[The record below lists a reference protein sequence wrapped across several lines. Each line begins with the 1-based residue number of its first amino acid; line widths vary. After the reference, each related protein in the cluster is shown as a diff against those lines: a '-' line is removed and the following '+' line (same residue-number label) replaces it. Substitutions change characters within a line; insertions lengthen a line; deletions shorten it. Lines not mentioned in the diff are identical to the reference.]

1 MNTNTDTSAQTGQ
14 TSDTTTQTSS
24 AATPASTG
32 AQATS
37 QTPDAGQQTQTEGAS
52 QPDPKGGDQKG
63 GKAADTKGGDQKGT
77 DQKGGDAPPWQDSL
91 PKELAEN
98 PLFRNYKTVEEAM
111 KAHAHLY
118 KARGVPAE
126 RLVVLPDKPQD
137 QAPEDWAAVHRAL
150 GVPDDPKD
158 YKIEL
163 AAEAAADTPELES
176 VLRELGQKARFQPAQ
191 MAAVIETL
199 NSLGARAAELQAKAV
214 EAEAKATTAELD
226 REWGAAAE
234 GNRRAIGK
242 LLLDANG
249 GKLDEAAL
257 ADLTAKVGN
266 SPAVARALA
275 YAAKQMAEPGAP
287 EGQGNGGQPGRQ
299 MTPAEATAG
308 INAFYANPEKQKALM
323 DRSHPQ
329 HDAAVKERAQL
340 LAWQRGEKR
349 PDQAA

>member
-1 MNTNTDTSAQTGQ
+1 MNTNTDTSAPTGQ
-14 TSDTTTQTSS
+14 TSDTTTQTST
-24 AATPASTG
+24 AAP
-32 AQATS
+32 ATS
-37 QTPDAGQQTQTEGAS
+37 PTPDAGQQVPAEGAP

-63 GKAADTKGGDQKGT
+63 GKAVDTKGGDQTGA
-77 DQKGGDAPPWQDSL
+77 DQKGGEAPPWQDSL

-98 PLFRNYKTVEEAM
+98 PLFRNYKTVDEAM

-126 RLVVLPDKPQD
+126 RLLILPDKPQD
-137 QAPEDWAAVHRAL
+137 QAPEDWAALHKAL
-150 GVPDDPKD
+150 GVPEDPKD

-163 AAEAAADTPELES
+163 APEAAADTPELEG

-191 MAAVIETL
+191 MAAIIETL
-199 NSLGARAAELQAKAV
+199 NSMGAKAAELEARAV
-214 EAEAKATTAELD
+214 EAEAKETAAELD

-257 ADLTAKVGN
+257 ADLSAKVGN

-275 YAAKQMAEPGAP
+275 YAAKQMAEPGNP
-287 EGQGNGGQPGRQ
+287 EGGGGGGQPGRQ
-299 MTPAEATAG
+299 MTPAEATASL
-308 INAFYANPEKQKALM
+308 NAFYADKDKVAALN
-323 DRSHPQ
+323 DKRNPQ
-329 HDAAVKERAQL
+329 HDAALKERAQL
-340 LAWQRGEKR
+340 LAWQRGEQR
-349 PDQAA
+349 PDSAR